1 MKNKYIRLFRKVGA
15 ALLVGAVAVSMAVSA
30 GADDNPITE
39 KPTVSK
45 HEKIDVSNVTGEGKN
60 PEEINGFAS
69 AAAANKQWFEYI
81 TYNNTPAGEIRFSND
96 NYVLLYD
103 PYVYN
108 DALIMELTNAE
119 EWSSADSI
127 SVTYQTSNTLSIEK
141 SKSDTSETG
150 ITRQLGVDMS
160 GTEGT
165 SSSTSRSDEESFSR
179 SSGTSTTYNNSINI
193 SATAGTEV
201 GSSITMT
208 QGIEAGL
215 ETGLETGVQV
225 GSELAGGTASTTVS
239 STVSEKISTS
249 ISETVNSNITASATV
264 GESHD
269 EARSQS
275 EDTTNAR
282 STNSSQSSSVDSS
295 KTWSTVSD
303 RLTTSTGTSTAISN
317 QVSTSD
323 SKSVTRT
330 FNAAYFNSSGAPL
343 QWRIAQYTVY
353 MPLYYEEMYFIN
365 GEWVMVDNGYCKLA
379 TIQGTCRSWI
389 EDGQAYYEHW
399 GTGEKVLQNDFWQG
413 FFSTDELV
421 QAYESRLYPN

>member
-1 MKNKYIRLFRKVGA
+1 MKNKYVRLFRKVGA
-15 ALLVGAVAVSMAVSA
+15 ALLVGTVIVSMAVST
-30 GADDNPITE
+30 GADDNPVIE
-39 KPTVSK
+39 KPTISK
-45 HEKIDVSNVTGEGKN
+45 HEKINVNDVTGEGQN
-60 PEEINGFAS
+60 PQEINGFAS

-108 DALIMELTNAE
+108 DALIMELTTAE
-119 EWSSADSI
+119 EWSSADSV
-127 SVTYQTSNTLSIEK
+127 SVTYETSNTISIEK
-141 SKSDTSETG
+141 SKSDTSDTG
-150 ITRQLGVDMS
+150 ITRQIGVDMS

-165 SSSTSRSDEESFSR
+165 SSSQSRSDEESYSR
-179 SSGTSTTYNNSINI
+179 TEGTSTTYNDSINI

-201 GSSITMT
+201 GTSITIT
-208 QGIEAGL
+208 EGIEAGV
-215 ETGLETGVQV
+215 EAGVEV
-225 GSELAGGTASTTVS
+225 GSDLAGKVS

-249 ISETVNSNITASATV
+249 LSETVNSNVTASATV
-264 GESHD
+264 GETHD
-269 EARSQS
+269 EARSHS
-275 EDTTNAR
+275 ADTTNAR
-282 STNSSQSSSVDSS
+282 SSNSSQSTSTDSS

-303 RLTTSTGTSTAISN
+303 RITASTGTATSVSN

-323 SKSVTRT
+323 SKSITRT

-379 TIQGTCRSWI
+379 TIQGTCRSWM

-399 GTGEKVLQNDFWQG
+399 GTGEKVLQKEFWQG
-413 FFSTDELV
+413 FFSTDDLV
-421 QAYESRLYPN
+421 QAYEERLYPD

>member
-15 ALLVGAVAVSMAVSA
+15 ALLVGAVVVSMAVSA
-30 GADDNPITE
+30 GADDNPATE

-45 HEKIDVSNVTGEGKN
+45 HGKIDVSNVTGEGKN

-119 EWSSADSI
+119 EWSSADSV
-127 SVTYQTSNTLSIEK
+127 SVTYTTSNTLSIEK

-165 SSSTSRSDEESFSR
+165 STSSSRSDEESYSR
-179 SSGTSTTYNNSINI
+179 STGTSTTYNDSINI
-193 SATAGTEV
+193 SATTGTEV
-201 GSSITMT
+201 GTSATTSAGTEAGVET
-208 QGIEAGL
+208 GIE
-215 ETGLETGVQV
+215 GVAV
-225 GSELAGGTASTTVS
+225 DKVIAKVSANVSATVS
-239 STVSEKISTS
+239 SSVS
-249 ISETVNSNITASATV
+249 ASATI
-264 GESHD
+264 GETHD
-269 EARSQS
+269 EARSRS
-275 EDTTNAR
+275 EDTTYAR

-303 RLTTSTGTSTAISN
+303 RLTTSTGTSTTISN

-323 SKSVTRT
+323 SKSVTKT
-330 FNAAYFNSSGAPL
+330 FNAAYFNSTGAPL